1 MGLFGKKPPPDPR
14 VKGRE
19 ISSELRKQG
28 RLLDRQINQINRE
41 MNKVKV
47 TLKAAA
53 KKGDKATCTILA
65 KEVVNANKSI
75 NRIYA
80 SKAQINSVDM
90 SMKNQISMARVSGA
104 FEKSTEI
111 MKSMQSLV
119 KVNEV
124 QEQMMNLSKEMMKM
138 GIIEEM
144 MEDAFDSV
152 TEEEEMEEA
161 AQDEIDKVLYEI
173 TAGALG
179 KLPDTEQGALPSVS
193 NPEPAEADEESEE
206 EEDED
211 VMVQRLAA
219 LRS

>member
-1 MGLFGKKPPPDPR
+1 MG
-14 VKGRE
+14 
-19 ISSELRKQG
+19 
-28 RLLDRQINQINRE
+28 
-41 MNKVKV
+41 
-47 TLKAAA
+47 
-53 KKGDKATCTILA
+53 
-65 KEVVNANKSI
+65 
-75 NRIYA
+75 
-80 SKAQINSVDM
+80 
-90 SMKNQISMARVSGA
+90 
-104 FEKSTEI
+104 STEI
-111 MKSMQSLV
+111 MKSMLSLV
-119 KVNEV
+119 KVNEG

-144 MEDAFDSV
+144 MEDTFDSV

-211 VMVQRLAA
+211 IMVQRLAA

>member
-1 MGLFGKKPPPDPR
+1 MGLFGKKPPADPR

-28 RLLDRQINQINRE
+28 RLLDRQINQITRE
-41 MNKVKV
+41 MNKVKI
-47 TLKAAA
+47 TLKTAA
-53 KKGDKATCTILA
+53 KKGDKATCNILA
-65 KEVVNANKSI
+65 KEVVNAKKAI

-90 SMKNQISMARVSGA
+90 TLKNQISMARVSGA
-104 FEKSTEI
+104 FEKSTEV

-119 KVNEV
+119 KVSEV
-124 QEQMMNLSKEMMKM
+124 QETMMSLSKEMMKM
-138 GIIEEM
+138 GIMEEM
-144 MEDAFDSV
+144 MEDSFDNV

-179 KLPDTEQGALPSVS
+179 KMPDTEQGALPEVS
-193 NPEPAEADEESEE
+193 NPEVATEESED
-206 EEDED
+206 EDED
-211 VMVQRLAA
+211 IMVQRLAA